1 MKETLKIPLF
11 IKGKKM
17 EGYNSCSFSFE
28 VCSMLYSKHLY
39 VECSGENLKAE
50 TNHDIYNHLLTLG

>member
-1 MKETLKIPLF
+1 
-11 IKGKKM
+11 M
-17 EGYNSCSFSFE
+17 EGYNSYSFSFE
-28 VCSMLYSKHLY
+28 VCYMLYIKHMY